1 MGILNVTPDSFSDGG
16 LYLNVDDAV
25 QSAYNMIDAGADIID
40 IGGESTRP
48 GASKVSVEE
57 EIRRVAPVIKALKQ
71 NQDVYL
77 SLDTSKAEVMQVG
90 IDLGINMINDVR
102 ALQNNNSLKTF
113 LNSQCDICL
122 MHMQGSPETM
132 QDNPYYEDVVE
143 EVLEFLNHR
152 KQLLINNKV
161 TPDRIVID
169 PGFGFGKSHADNL
182 LLFQNIK
189 RISKIHPNLLI
200 GISRKSLIKNIFG
213 PNENDIIQAS
223 AILAAVAAK
232 NGASILR
239 VHDVNETKKAV
250 EFLS

>member
-1 MGILNVTPDSFSDGG
+1 
-16 LYLNVDDAV
+16 
-25 QSAYNMIDAGADIID
+25 
-40 IGGESTRP
+40 
-48 GASKVSVEE
+48 
-57 EIRRVAPVIKALKQ
+57 
-71 NQDVYL
+71 
-77 SLDTSKAEVMQVG
+77 
-90 IDLGINMINDVR
+90 
-102 ALQNNNSLKTF
+102 
-113 LNSQCDICL
+113 
-122 MHMQGSPETM
+122 MQGSPETM

-143 EVLEFLNHR
+143 EVLEFLNQR

-161 TPDRIVID
+161 SPDRIVVD
-169 PGFGFGKSHADNL
+169 PGFGFGKSHEDNL

-189 RISKIHPNLLI
+189 RISKIHHNLLV

>member
-25 QSAYNMIDAGADIID
+25 QSAYKMIDAGADIID

-48 GASKVSVEE
+48 GASKVSAEE

-71 NQDVYL
+71 NQDIYL

-122 MHMQGSPETM
+122 MHMQGTPETM

>member
-25 QSAYNMIDAGADIID
+25 QSAYKMIDAGADIID

-48 GASKVSVEE
+48 GASKVSAEE

-71 NQDVYL
+71 NQDIYL

-169 PGFGFGKSHADNL
+169 PGFGFGKSHEDNL

-239 VHDVNETKKAV
+239 VHDVNETIKAI